1 MKRCSPSL
9 IIIKMQLETI
19 TLYPSTWLSS
29 KTQKISVG
37 KDVEKREPLSIVGGK
52 DKLMQPLWK
61 TVWSFLKKLKIELSY
76 DPAIPLLG
84 IYPKAM
90 KTRS

>member
-9 IIIKMQLETI
+9 IIRKMQLETI

-84 IYPKAM
+84 IYPKAR

>member
-1 MKRCSPSL
+1 MQIKTTMRYYLTPVTKA
-9 IIIKMQLETI
+9 IIK
-19 TLYPSTWLSS
+19 
-29 KTQKISVG
+29 KTTSNDG
-37 KDVEKREPLSIVGGK
+37 KYVEKREPLSTVGGK

-76 DPAIPLLG
+76 DPAIQLLG

>member
-84 IYPKAM
+84 IYPKAR